1 MNSFSF
7 SSSAVH
13 CMRSFSRNGMPAMS
27 RPMWLRL
34 RKYRFLC
41 AVSLQGIK
49 LFYTFI
55 VYTNFL
61 LIKIFSFFLEQ
72 VHSHKKR
79 TTHQAQPL
87 QVPADYAAL
96 QEHCVIP
103 RMYMEL
109 FAVVCIATSHY
120 VAFVKCGPGPD
131 APWCFFDSMADRKGE
146 QNGFNIPE
154 VITCPDLPR
163 WLSDEWDKQLLSNS
177 SDTSSSSNPPGT
189 GLPDY
194 VRRLFSDAY
203 MCLYQSPDLMLY
215 R

>member
-1 MNSFSF
+1 MAQAWKVFRFVLHVST
-7 SSSAVH
+7 
-13 CMRSFSRNGMPAMS
+13 
-27 RPMWLRL
+27 RL
-34 RKYRFLC
+34 KQSHDFYNLPD
-41 AVSLQGIK
+41 VISL
-49 LFYTFI
+49 
-55 VYTNFL
+55 NFE
-61 LIKIFSFFLEQ
+61 SQ
-72 VHSHKKR
+72 VHSHRKR

-87 QVPADYAAL
+87 KVPADFAAL

-131 APWCFFDSMADRKGE
+131 APWCFFDSMADRRGE

-154 VITCPDLPR
+154 VIACPDLPR
-163 WLSDEWDKQLLSNS
+163 WLSDDWDKQLLTSGTSDPS
-177 SDTSSSSNPPGT
+177 SSTNASSSNNPSGS

>member
-1 MNSFSF
+1 MECQQCLGQCGSGLESIAF
-7 SSSAVH
+7 
-13 CMRSFSRNGMPAMS
+13 
-27 RPMWLRL
+27 
-34 RKYRFLC
+34 C
-41 AVSLQGIK
+41 APCLHKVSNRALILTEK
-49 LFYTFI
+49 K
-55 VYTNFL
+55 FL
-61 LIKIFSFFLEQ
+61 LLIGFVQ
-72 VHSHKKR
+72 QQAHSHRKR

-87 QVPADYAAL
+87 QVPSEFAAL

-103 RMYMEL
+103 SMYMEL

-154 VITCPDLPR
+154 VIACPDLPR
-163 WLSDEWDKQLLSNS
+163 WLSDEWDKQLLTSS
-177 SDTSSSSNPPGT
+177 SDSSSTAPSSSSNLSGV